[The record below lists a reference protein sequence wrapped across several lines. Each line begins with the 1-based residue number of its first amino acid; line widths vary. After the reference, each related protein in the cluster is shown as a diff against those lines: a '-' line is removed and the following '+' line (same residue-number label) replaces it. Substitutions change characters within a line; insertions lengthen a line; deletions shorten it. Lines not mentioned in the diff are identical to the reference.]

1 MRPGSGTGAGELLQ
15 PLPGCVS
22 LFLFYAGVRFA
33 HPRLIS
39 FRPAGVEYVNAFMK
53 RDSHF
58 FYEACRCQAPSVV
71 TTLPSVYLRAWWLA
85 FLVRA
90 VICPERTSIRA
101 DRQRSNTLS
110 CIRSVA
116 NVVRVFSGRPHLISG
131 SNRGKPQVQPGSPHL
146 GSMFYSC
153 CVSLGRMREVQHRS
167 GTGVLNK
174 PPHPTSSLLPPF
186 KGAKKPPNGTWGFL
200 AP

>member
-1 MRPGSGTGAGELLQ
+1 MCVIGHEFHEFHENDHCHLDVIGFEIQSFAVSPD
-15 PLPGCVS
+15 PLP
-22 LFLFYAGVRFA
+22 
-33 HPRLIS
+33 
-39 FRPAGVEYVNAFMK
+39 
-53 RDSHF
+53 DSHF

-174 PPHPTSSLLPPF
+174 PPHPTSLLPPF

>member
-1 MRPGSGTGAGELLQ
+1 MRVHKSYSQRSAASGSTVVARRAGESL
-15 PLPGCVS
+15 PLPVLNRDITPPGT
-22 LFLFYAGVRFA
+22 
-33 HPRLIS
+33 
-39 FRPAGVEYVNAFMK
+39 E

-174 PPHPTSSLLPPF
+174 PPHPTSLLPPF

>member
-1 MRPGSGTGAGELLQ
+1 MDRALKGRGTLRRPFRAGTG
-15 PLPGCVS
+15 
-22 LFLFYAGVRFA
+22 
-33 HPRLIS
+33 I
-39 FRPAGVEYVNAFMK
+39 
-53 RDSHF
+53 DSHF